1 MHRVHLLVPS
11 PSPCSPGWR
20 HCFCLSEGSERS
32 KTFTKGSHWA
42 APPPHCN
49 RAAVSAASDPALSS
63 SLGCDVPSLGTL
75 LSFSHPSA
83 VCPGGS
89 QELLEPH
96 TLRMLSRHHP
106 VPLSLCAHSL
116 CAQLPEDGTPRGQAG
131 DEPLLMP
138 WEWQLRAPCMRARG
152 RGSQTHSTPTH
163 SVPSPRGASEE
174 PGAFLVKTA
183 LGQSQLTFI
192 FSSNKKLIKEKMKK

>member
-96 TLRMLSRHHP
+96 TLWMLSHHHP

-116 CAQLPEDGTPRGQAG
+116 CAQLPEDGTPRGQAE

-138 WEWQLRAPCMRARG
+138 WEWQLRAPLHEGWGEGQPDPQHSNPQCPEPQ
-152 RGSQTHSTPTH
+152 GSL
-163 SVPSPRGASEE
+163 RGAGSFSGEDSTRAE
-174 PGAFLVKTA
+174 SAYVYFFL
-183 LGQSQLTFI
+183 
-192 FSSNKKLIKEKMKK
+192 